1 MIRKFIQCKNTKE
14 RLEMLTAT
22 EKNEWTE
29 GELNTVME
37 IFGMEIPEG
46 ATKDDKWELILMS
59 LQTKEAADAEALGH
73 KVFADVKEAK
83 EFADNELKHLSDL
96 NAYIKVCG
104 EDVAVE

>member
-14 RLEMLTAT
+14 RLEMLGTT
-22 EKNEWTE
+22 NKNDWTE
-29 GELNTVME
+29 GELNTIMD

-46 ATKDDKWELILMS
+46 ATKEDKWELILMS
-59 LQTKEAADAEALGH
+59 LESKEAADEEALGR
-73 KVFADVKEAK
+73 KVFADAKEAK
-83 EFADNELKHLSDL
+83 EFTDSDLEHLSDL